1 MALFLK
7 SKGYYP
13 STNLHYATNWLGK
26 SQEVGYWLRMRLMIE
41 ILSIILSRA
50 SPHLNYEIA
59 PSAGCGVANL
69 LQRLASSFRMSVRP
83 GRRKPVHN
91 RRSAAFLGRKKT
103 LS

>member
-13 STNLHYATNWLGK
+13 STNLHYATNWSGK
-26 SQEVGYWLRMRLMIE
+26 PQKVGYWLRMRLMIE

-59 PSAGCGVANL
+59 PPTACGVANL
-69 LQRLASSFRMSVRP
+69 PQRLASSFRMRVRS
-83 GRRKPVHN
+83 GSRKPVHN
-91 RRSAAFLGRKKT
+91 RRSAAFPGGKKT